1 MDPMSQ
7 LIERCRALLTIRETL
22 GATYVTHKQGLLSQ
36 AFNPSIPPA
45 QAAATLK
52 KLFEIGFLDQNE
64 VNHWTAY
71 IVVGAPPPGGYPPS
85 AMPSGPSM
93 PMSPP
98 TTAAYPSPTFV
109 SSPTVQPARPQ
120 MVKYNMHGKHIKDVS
135 GSVSF
140 TWEGDAPAITVR
152 DPKGRTCNASRCAKV
167 SGAVDIFFQL
177 QKRLTMVRG
186 SYFNADNMGF
196 TFSGYTSPLSCTG
209 DAKAGVFQVFKAGQ
223 PIAKIEAHKGHNDA
237 AMEIAQGEE
246 PLVFLTILLVM
257 NHYAKKFMSYKEAP
271 PVNVSVSLERG
282 VSVSGLT
289 SALRS
294 SLSSLNHGL

>member
-1 MDPMSQ
+1 
-7 LIERCRALLTIRETL
+7 
-22 GATYVTHKQGLLSQ
+22 
-36 AFNPSIPPA
+36 
-45 QAAATLK
+45 
-52 KLFEIGFLDQNE
+52 
-64 VNHWTAY
+64 
-71 IVVGAPPPGGYPPS
+71 
-85 AMPSGPSM
+85 
-93 PMSPP
+93 
-98 TTAAYPSPTFV
+98 
-109 SSPTVQPARPQ
+109 
-120 MVKYNMHGKHIKDVS
+120 
-135 GSVSF
+135 
-140 TWEGDAPAITVR
+140 
-152 DPKGRTCNASRCAKV
+152 
-167 SGAVDIFFQL
+167 
-177 QKRLTMVRG
+177 MVRG